1 MVKPTKEHRTSEAD
15 PLDILR
21 RWEQAGGVWRVTQW
35 SADAAVVALMR
46 CDAGEV
52 VDEVSSTGP
61 AFVDYLAQHPS
72 SDIS

>member
-21 RWEQAGGVWRVTQW
+21 RWEQAGGVWRVTRW
-35 SADAAVVALMR
+35 SSGEVVVALMR

-52 VDEVSSTGP
+52 VDEVTASGP
-61 AFVDYLAQHPS
+61 EWVDYLAQHS
-72 SDIS
+72 SSEA